1 MKICSSCKQE
11 LSLDNFNK
19 KGSEKYQ
26 PYCRPCDNQRARSYY
41 ENNKDHHKAVIR
53 KRTIKYRD
61 ESRKWIRELKESKPC
76 LDCGV
81 TYPWYVMDFDH
92 VSGEKDGNV
101 SAMIARKVSKQKIL
115 DEIAKCELVCANCHR
130 ARTFSRLG
138 F

>member
-1 MKICSSCKQE
+1 MKICSNCKQE

-19 KGSEKYQ
+19 KGSERYQ
-26 PYCRPCDNQRARSYY
+26 PYCRPCDNERARNYY
-41 ENNKDHHKAVIR
+41 ANNREHHKSVIR

-61 ESRKWIRELKESKPC
+61 ESKKWIRELKESSPC

-81 TYPWYVMDFDH
+81 FYPWYVMDFDH
-92 VSGEKDGNV
+92 VSGEKEGNI
-101 SAMIARKVSKQKIL
+101 SSMIANLGSKQKIL
-115 DEIAKCELVCANCHR
+115 NEIAKCELVCSNCHR